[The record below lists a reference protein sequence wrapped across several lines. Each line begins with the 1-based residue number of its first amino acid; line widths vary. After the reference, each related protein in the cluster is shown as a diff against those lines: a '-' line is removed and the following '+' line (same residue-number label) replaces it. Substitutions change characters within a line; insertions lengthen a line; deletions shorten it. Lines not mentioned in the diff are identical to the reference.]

1 MIFYNESPQKVLD
14 ELSVDGEK
22 GLTEQQAEERL
33 EKFGPNR
40 LKEKKKKTNLQRFF
54 DQFKDVMILI
64 LLGAAAVSFVIAC
77 VERNPMEFFEPLLIL
92 LIVVLNAVMGML
104 QESKAE
110 KALDALKSMSAPHA
124 RVIRDGTERVIDAS
138 QLVRGDIIRL
148 EAGDFIPADARLLR
162 SVSLKSE
169 ESALTGESVPS
180 EKDAEAQ
187 VKENAPLGDRNN
199 MVFSGCSITYGTAL
213 GVVTATG
220 MDTEMGK
227 IANLLN
233 DEEETQTPLQRKLAQ
248 LGKYLGVLA
257 LAACAVIFVVGL
269 SNGIPVMEIFMTAVS

>member
-187 VKENAPLGDRNN
+187 VKENAPLGD
-199 MVFSGCSITYGTAL
+199 
-213 GVVTATG
+213 
-220 MDTEMGK
+220 
-227 IANLLN
+227 
-233 DEEETQTPLQRKLAQ
+233 
-248 LGKYLGVLA
+248 
-257 LAACAVIFVVGL
+257 
-269 SNGIPVMEIFMTAVS
+269 